1 MPIDY
6 VAIGNRIRESRT
18 ARHMTQAFLAEQSGV
33 EPSNI
38 SHIERGATKVSL
50 PTLIHLANA
59 LEVSLDEL
67 VSGSL
72 VKSGHI
78 AVKEIDELL
87 SDCTP
92 AEMRDLLDV
101 LRITKTVL
109 RRQDKNR
116 P

>member
-6 VAIGNRIRESRT
+6 IAIGDRIRTIRT
-18 ARHMTQAFLAEQSGV
+18 AKHMTQAFLAEQSGV

-38 SHIERGATKVSL
+38 SHIERAATKVSL
-50 PTLIHLANA
+50 PTLIRLANA
-59 LEVSLDEL
+59 LGVSLDEL

-72 VKSGHI
+72 IKSRHI
-78 AVKEIDELL
+78 AVKEIDELF

-92 AEMRDLLDV
+92 AETRALLDV

-109 RRQDKNR
+109 RRQDRNKD
-116 P
+116 